1 MTYEKQSTNK
11 TYHEGVP
18 RHGGKELIEQIG
30 ETQLVDDPVITVTID
45 DGLVKVENNHN
56 SRHFFFLFLWGL
68 GVTKG
73 MAKITTAQKEK
84 PSSQE
89 FRIYLGA
96 LKNDSW
102 L

>member
-56 SRHFFFLFLWGL
+56 SRHFFFFFCG
-68 GVTKG
+68 G
-73 MAKITTAQKEK
+73 
-84 PSSQE
+84 
-89 FRIYLGA
+89 
-96 LKNDSW
+96 
-102 L
+102 